1 MVIRPNSQIYEKVE
15 IKEYP
20 NVVVVIPDIE
30 HKVTR
35 DWYGTTCIGT
45 ERTELSGRNRFP
57 KGELGRAEREEEE
70 RVSVSSHPLDRRY
83 REVTGCNFVSR

>member
-1 MVIRPNSQIYEKVE
+1 MVIRPNSQIYANVE

-57 KGELGRAEREEEE
+57 KGELSRAEG
-70 RVSVSSHPLDRRY
+70 VSIEPPSIVGIAKLPAVISSADEFCKRL
-83 REVTGCNFVSR
+83 